1 MRSYIKVSNELRKEL
16 QVKFKKTRKSV
27 YNALAYITTGESA
40 NSIREYALAH
50 GGKYEE
56 EDFIPN
62 CNTRYEGDLMIHAFS
77 CGIEVTVS
85 IKDSHCEVTRNG
97 QTIESYDG
105 LTLRGWGNVLA
116 QAQALSNELVANTAR
131 M

>member
-62 CNTRYEGDLMIHAFS
+62 CNTRHEGDLMIQTFP
-77 CGIEVTVS
+77 CGVEVIVS
-85 IKDSHCEVTRNG
+85 KKDSHCVVTQNG
-97 QTIESYDG
+97 ATIDSYDV
-105 LTLRGWGNVLA
+105 LTLRGWGSVLA
-116 QAQALSNELVANTAR
+116 EAQALSNKLVAATAR

>member
-1 MRSYIKVSNELRKEL
+1 MRANIKVTNELRKGI
-16 QVKFKKTRKSV
+16 QKKFGVTKRSI

-62 CNTRYEGDLMIHAFS
+62 CNTRHEGDLMIQTFP
-77 CGIEVTVS
+77 CGVVVT
-85 IKDSHCEVTRNG
+85 INKLDSHCVVTQNG
-97 QTIESYDG
+97 ATIDSYDG
-105 LTLRGWGNVLA
+105 LTLRGWGSVLA
-116 QAQALSNELVANTAR
+116 EAQKLSNRLVKASVKL
-131 M
+131 

>member
-62 CNTRYEGDLMIHAFS
+62 CITRHEGDLMIQAFH
-77 CGIEVTVS
+77 CGVVVTTS
-85 IKDSHCEVTRNG
+85 KKDSRCVMTHNG
-97 QTIESYDG
+97 LIIESYDG
-105 LTLRGWGNVLA
+105 LTLCGWGNVLA
-116 QAQALSNELVANTAR
+116 RAQALSNELVANTAR

>member
-56 EDFIPN
+56 EDCIPN
-62 CNTRYEGDLMIHAFS
+62 CSTRHEGDLMIQAFH
-77 CGIEVTVS
+77 CGVVVTTS
-85 IKDSHCEVTRNG
+85 KKDSRCVMTHNG
-97 QTIESYDG
+97 LIIESYDG

-116 QAQALSNELVANTAR
+116 RAQALSNELVANTAR

>member
-56 EDFIPN
+56 EDFTPN
-62 CNTRYEGDLMIHAFS
+62 CITRHEGDLMIQAFH
-77 CGIEVTVS
+77 CGVVVTTS
-85 IKDSHCEVTRNG
+85 KKDSRCVVTHNG
-97 QTIESYDG
+97 LIIESYDG

-116 QAQALSNELVANTAR
+116 RAQALSNELIANTAR

>member
-27 YNALAYITTGESA
+27 YNALAYITAGESA

-62 CNTRYEGDLMIHAFS
+62 CNTRHEGDLMIQSFP
-77 CGIEVTVS
+77 CGVQITVS
-85 IKDSHCEVTRNG
+85 KKDSHCVVTQNG
-97 QTIESYDG
+97 AAIDSYDAITIRG
-105 LTLRGWGNVLA
+105 LGSVLA
-116 QAQALSNELVANTAR
+116 HAQALSNKLVAASAR
-131 M
+131 L